1 MITRNIL
8 AAAALAGTLAV
19 AAPAA
24 FAQNQ
29 PIVGISTVT
38 TYSIDATI
46 TAVDTAKRTITF
58 TGPAGRTLTRN
69 VGQGVNMT
77 TSKVG
82 DVVSI
87 AFEDKLSFVVSGPN
101 VKTPGDRELNVTA
114 MAGGNRGAAGVMAD
128 QAVANWYV
136 TSVDAA
142 GGKVSIVN
150 PAGGE
155 VRTYNVITAEG
166 RAQLP
171 RIKPG
176 DKLTA
181 IDSQVLVVAVGPKK

>member
-1 MITRNIL
+1 MIARNIL
-8 AAAALAGTLAV
+8 AAAALAGSLAV
-19 AAPAA
+19 AAPT

-46 TAVDTAKRTITF
+46 TTIDTTKRTITF
-58 TGPAGRTLTRN
+58 TGPAGRSLTRN

-101 VKTPGDRELNVTA
+101 AKTPGDREPNVTTT
-114 MAGGNRGAAGVMAD
+114 AGGNRDAAGVMAD
-128 QAVANWYV
+128 QPVAN
-136 TSVDAA
+136 
-142 GGKVSIVN
+142 
-150 PAGGE
+150 
-155 VRTYNVITAEG
+155 
-166 RAQLP
+166 
-171 RIKPG
+171 
-176 DKLTA
+176 
-181 IDSQVLVVAVGPKK
+181 